1 MIQPGAEDGAVV
13 ARSVSDAA
21 GATGDAAATTDTA
34 ETTVAAEPTVA
45 AEAVVD
51 AAGDAPIDQLGTT
64 HAERETTRQIRG
76 SSLLLIGRS
85 ISLGINFLT
94 QVLIVRALTKTDYG
108 AFSYALSIVA
118 LGQMVI
124 TLGLD
129 RGASRFLSMYEE
141 QEDHDR
147 LLGTLVG
154 VSGIILG
161 LGTLLVIGVYL
172 FQGFIAGTLTQGP
185 NALQILL
192 IMILLA
198 PIQAFDQL
206 LTGLLTVFASPRSI
220 FFRKYILAPVLRL
233 AVVVALILAG
243 TGVWFL
249 AVGYVA
255 AGAVG
260 IALYVVILWQVLER
274 RGMLKKLR
282 SARMRIPGKEILVF
296 AIPLVTTDIVYAFM
310 NTSDAILLEHFKG
323 LDAVAAWRV
332 VQPAAGLNQVVMQS
346 FALLFTPA
354 AARLFARNDRAGV
367 GDLYWRTAIWMA
379 VISYPLFALT
389 FGLADAV
396 TLTLYGHRYESSA
409 IYMALLSFGYYFSTA
424 LGFNGLTLRI
434 FGIAKFIV
442 VINGLSAVVNIVLN
456 LALIPPLG
464 PLGAAIGTTLTLVAF
479 NVFKQLGL
487 AFGTGISVFD
497 RHHARVYVIIGV
509 VTILLALSTTMVHPP
524 LIVQIVLAG
533 LASLAVLVLN
543 RRSLRLGE
551 TFPELAKLPL
561 GRFFL

>member
-1 MIQPGAEDGAVV
+1 MTGSRTDDDPEVEVEIEAAEFA
-13 ARSVSDAA
+13 AA
-21 GATGDAAATTDTA
+21 GLGSVGRVGAGMAADLEGAPAGIATPAGG
-34 ETTVAAEPTVA
+34 ESA
-45 AEAVVD
+45 AEA
-51 AAGDAPIDQLGTT
+51 T

-76 SSLLLIGRS
+76 SSLLLIGRT

-118 LGQMVI
+118 LGQMII

-161 LGTLLVIGVYL
+161 LGTLLILGVYL
-172 FQGFIAGTLTQGP
+172 FQGLIAGTLTQGP

-233 AVVVALILAG
+233 AVVAVLILAD

-255 AGAVG
+255 AGALG

-274 RGMLKKLR
+274 RGMIRKLR
-282 SARMRIPGKEILVF
+282 SARMKIPGREILVF
-296 AIPLVTTDIVYAFM
+296 AVPLVTTDIVYAFM

-323 LDAVAAWRV
+323 LDSVAAWRV

-354 AARLFARNDRAGV
+354 AARLFARQDRVGV

-389 FGLADAV
+389 FSLADV
-396 TLTLYGHRYESSA
+396 ITVTLYGHRYESSA
-409 IYMALLSFGYYFSTA
+409 IYMAMLSFGYYFSTA
-424 LGFNGLTLRI
+424 LGFNGLTMRI
-434 FGIAKFIV
+434 FGIVRFIIV
-442 VINGLSAVVNIVLN
+442 VNVLSAIVNVALN
-456 LALIPPLG
+456 LLLIPPLG
-464 PLGAAIGTTLTLVAF
+464 ALGAALGTTATLVVF
-479 NVFKQLGL
+479 NILKQLGL
-487 AFGTGISVFD
+487 ARGTGISFLD
-497 RHHARVYVIIGV
+497 PRHIRVYAIIA
-509 VTILLALSTTMVHPP
+509 VTSIALGAVSVAFRPP
-524 LIVQIVLAG
+524 LIVQLGLAG
-533 LASLAVLVLN
+533 LASLAVLGLN
-543 RRSLRLGE
+543 RRSLQIGQ
-551 TFPELAKLPL
+551 TFPEIVRLPF
-561 GRFFL
+561 GRWFA